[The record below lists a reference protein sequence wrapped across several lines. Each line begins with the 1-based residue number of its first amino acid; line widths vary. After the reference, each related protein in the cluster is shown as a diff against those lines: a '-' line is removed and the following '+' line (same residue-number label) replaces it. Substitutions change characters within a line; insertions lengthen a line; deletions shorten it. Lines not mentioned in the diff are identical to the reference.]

1 MQDKPTSTVLVTGA
15 AGYVGSHTVVELLGQ
30 GYRVVALDNHC
41 NSCPEVYERMQT
53 LAGASFV
60 RVVADVRD
68 AMALEKVLAK
78 HPVDACI
85 HFAALKAVGESA
97 QKPLDYWDNN
107 VGGLLAVLQALEHA
121 GTRRLVF
128 SSSATVYGAPDF
140 SPVPEFAALRPVSVY
155 GQTKLAGEQILQA
168 LATQSPHWRLA
179 ALRYF
184 NPVGAH
190 PSGLIGE
197 APQGTPNN
205 LMPYLTQ
212 VALGQRRELS
222 VFGGDYPTP
231 DGTCIRD
238 YIHIQDLA
246 AGHVA
251 ALRHLL
257 DEPGSFTVNLGTG
270 CGTSVHALVSTFER
284 VNEVRVPTV
293 VVGRRSGDVPEYFA
307 DPSLATE
314 LLGWRA
320 RHTVE
325 GMCRDAWRW
334 QLRNPEGYA

>member
-1 MQDKPTSTVLVTGA
+1 MTILVTGA
-15 AGYVGSHTVVELLGQ
+15 AGYIGSHTVVELLRQ
-30 GYRVVALDNHC
+30 GYRVIALDNHC
-41 NSCPEVYERMQT
+41 NSSPAAYERMQAF
-53 LAGASFV
+53 AGTSFV

-68 AMALEKVLAK
+68 ELALEDVLAK

-85 HFAALKAVGESA
+85 HFAALKAVGESG
-97 QKPLDYWDNN
+97 QRPLDYWSNN
-107 VGGLLAVLQALEHA
+107 VGGLLAVLRVLQRA
-121 GTRRLVF
+121 GACRLVF
-128 SSSATVYGAPDF
+128 SSSATVYGSPDF
-140 SPVPEFAALRPVSVY
+140 SPVPESAALRPASVY
-155 GQTKLAGEQILQA
+155 GHTKLAGEQILQA
-168 LATQSPHWRLA
+168 LTAQSSPWRVA
-179 ALRYF
+179 ILRYF

-222 VFGGDYPTP
+222 VFGDDYPTP

-257 DEPGSFTVNLGTG
+257 DESGSFTVNLGTG
-270 CGTSVHALVSTFER
+270 CGTSVRELISTFER
-284 VNEVRVPTV
+284 VNNVCIPSV

-307 DPSLATE
+307 DPSLAKE
-314 LLGWRA
+314 VLGWRA

-325 GMCRDAWRW
+325 DMCQDAWRW
-334 QLRNPEGYA
+334 QRLNPKGYG